1 MFWLISWLY
10 TNVYATVPIV
20 WYFGFSF
27 YYWDNDICETYLAQ
41 RYMLYGVTKYLLK
54 MKLNNTCLN
63 LARTTTS
70 VSIITFVDIS
80 VRIYHVRFIVASDII
95 NSN

>member
-1 MFWLISWLY
+1 MWGISCEKSRF
-10 TNVYATVPIV
+10 YAKKIWIRP
-20 WYFGFSF
+20 W
-27 YYWDNDICETYLAQ
+27 
-41 RYMLYGVTKYLLK
+41 YLLK

-63 LARTTTS
+63 LVRTTTS

-80 VRIYHVRFIVASDII
+80 VRIYHVGFIVASDII